1 MQTFKQEVL
10 MQYLY
15 KETSKE
21 LTLDIESAL
30 ENDWELQDEVKMLE
44 RTIKQ
49 LDTFKLR
56 SPRQSTI
63 NAILDY
69 AKTTDVVAQ

>member
-1 MQTFKQEVL
+1 

-15 KETSKE
+15 KETSTE
-21 LTLDIESAL
+21 LTLAIELAL
-30 ENDWELQDEVKMLE
+30 QNDWELQDEVKTLE

-49 LDTFKLR
+49 LNVLKMR

-63 NAILDY
+63 NAILNY
-69 AKTTDVVAQ
+69 AKATDEVAH

>member
-1 MQTFKQEVL
+1 MQKIEQEVL

-15 KETSKE
+15 KETSTE
-21 LTLDIESAL
+21 LTLAIESAL
-30 ENDWELQDEVKMLE
+30 QNDWELQDEMKMLE

-49 LDTFKLR
+49 LDAFKLR

-63 NAILDY
+63 NAILSY
-69 AKTTDVVAQ
+69 AKATEPVAH

>member
-1 MQTFKQEVL
+1 

-15 KETSKE
+15 KETSTE
-21 LTLDIESAL
+21 LRFAIELAL
-30 ENDWELQDEVKMLE
+30 QNDWELQDEVKTLE

-49 LDTFKLR
+49 LNVLKMR

-63 NAILDY
+63 NAILNY
-69 AKTTDVVAQ
+69 AKATDEVAH

>member
-1 MQTFKQEVL
+1 MQKFKQEVL

-15 KETSKE
+15 KETSTE
-21 LTLDIESAL
+21 LSLAIESAL
-30 ENDWELQDEVKMLE
+30 QEDWELHDEMKTLE

-49 LDTFKLR
+49 LDEFKLR

-63 NAILDY
+63 NAILSY
-69 AKTTDVVAQ
+69 AKATEAVAQ